1 MSISQ
6 LNGSTITV
14 CGVGRLETTV
24 YDVGATHVVTLIRDH
39 GPVPT
44 PKSVL
49 NANHLR
55 VDINDINE
63 PAEGLVH
70 PKEEHVS
77 EVLNFIRAWDHR
89 SPMIVHCF
97 AGISR
102 STASAF
108 SGLCLLNPDVPE
120 ELIARRL
127 RRASST
133 ATPNRLI
140 VSIADDI
147 LKRGGRMVDA
157 IDAIG
162 QGKPAVECVPFSL
175 SSRQVAA

>member
-1 MSISQ
+1 LQALAGDI
-6 LNGSTITV
+6 
-14 CGVGRLETTV
+14 
-24 YDVGATHVVTLIRDH
+24 GATHIVTLIRDH
-39 GPVPT
+39 GPVAT
-44 PKSVL
+44 PKGIPTE
-49 NANHLR
+49 NHLR
-55 VDINDINE
+55 VDINDINA

-70 PKEEHVS
+70 PQDEHVS

-89 SPMIVHCF
+89 SPMIVHCY

-120 ELIARRL
+120 KLIARRL
-127 RRASST
+127 RDASPT

-147 LKRGGRMVDA
+147 LGRGGRMVDA
-157 IDAIG
+157 IDDIG
-162 QGKPAVECVPFSL
+162 QGLIAAECVPFKL
-175 SSRQVAA
+175 ASRQRA

>member
-1 MSISQ
+1 MTTQS
-6 LNGSTITV
+6 LRVSTITV
-14 CGVGRLETTV
+14 CGVGALETMAETI
-24 YDVGATHVVTLIRDH
+24 GATHVVTLIRDH
-39 GPVPT
+39 GPVAT
-44 PKSVL
+44 PKGIL
-49 NANHLR
+49 TANHLR
-55 VDINDINE
+55 VDINDINA

-70 PKEEHVS
+70 PQEEHVT
-77 EVLNFIRAWDHR
+77 EVLNFIRSWDHS

-120 ELIARRL
+120 KLIARRL
-127 RRASST
+127 RQASPT

-147 LKRGGRMVDA
+147 LGRGGRMVDA
-157 IDAIG
+157 VDAIG
-162 QGKPAVECVPFSL
+162 LGQLATECVPFKL
-175 SSRQVAA
+175 DSRQAL

>member
-1 MSISQ
+1 MTTTS
-6 LNGSTITV
+6 LRASTIHV
-14 CGVGRLETTV
+14 CGVGVLEAV
-24 YDVGATHVVTLIRDH
+24 ANEIGATHVVTLIRDH

-44 PKSVL
+44 PRRVL
-49 NANHLR
+49 AANHLR
-55 VDINDINE
+55 LDINDITA

-70 PKEEHVS
+70 PQEDHIA

-127 RRASST
+127 RRASPT

-157 IDAIG
+157 VDAIG
-162 QGKPAVECVPFSL
+162 QGKPATECVPFAL
-175 SSRQVAA
+175 NSRQAD